1 MLRVGLTGG
10 YASGKSV
17 IADELVRL
25 GCHLIRADD
34 LGHQTL
40 LPGGEAYQPA
50 IDAFGRG
57 ILKEDGSIDRSRLGA
72 IVFHDPQRLAQ
83 LTSIVHPA
91 VFRRQEELM
100 QRYQAQDPG
109 GIVVVEVAIM
119 VETGSHVK
127 YEKLIVAACTPEQ
140 QVERGMKRDGSSRE
154 QVLDRIARQLP
165 LADKIK
171 LADFVIDTSG
181 TREETLQQTRS
192 VYETLRSSQK

>member
-1 MLRVGLTGG
+1 
-10 YASGKSV
+10 
-17 IADELVRL
+17 
-25 GCHLIRADD
+25 
-34 LGHQTL
+34 
-40 LPGGEAYQPA
+40 
-50 IDAFGRG
+50 
-57 ILKEDGSIDRSRLGA
+57 
-72 IVFHDPQRLAQ
+72 
-83 LTSIVHPA
+83 
-91 VFRRQEELM
+91 M